1 MKIVNDTYKEVNGI
15 KVLTSKNDS
24 LSADDIKMTCD
35 NIKDKMQGEAVV
47 IVIASTLDDKITF
60 VASASKEAIAKG
72 VHAGKII
79 KAVTQLTGGN
89 GGGKPD
95 MAQGGG
101 KDASKIDDA
110 LLEVEN
116 ILKEI

>member
-1 MKIVNDTYKEVNGI
+1 M
-15 KVLTSKNDS
+15 
-24 LSADDIKMTCD
+24 KMTCD
-35 NIKDKMQGEAVV
+35 NIKDKTQGEAVV
-47 IVIASTLDDKITF
+47 IVIASTADNKITF
-60 VASASKEAIAKG
+60 VASASKEAVAKG
-72 VHAGKII
+72 AHAGKII

-101 KDASKIDDA
+101 KDALKIADA
-110 LLEVEN
+110 LNEVEN